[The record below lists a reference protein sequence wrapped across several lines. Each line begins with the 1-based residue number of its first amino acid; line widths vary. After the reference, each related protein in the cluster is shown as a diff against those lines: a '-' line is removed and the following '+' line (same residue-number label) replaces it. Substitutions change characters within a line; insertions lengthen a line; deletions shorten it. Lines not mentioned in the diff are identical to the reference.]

1 MCSTNKTVILLRIIK
16 KKNLRKYKVPYINL
30 NRVATLLVIY
40 TKLS

>member
-1 MCSTNKTVILLRIIK
+1 MCSTNKTVILL
-16 KKNLRKYKVPYINL
+16 KNKLRKYKVPYINL